1 MDAFGETF
9 VNESEIDLAAD
20 FLAREQDQSAGLEAE
35 IPLKTPVLSNGLGN
49 ILKVFVYYYSFI
61 LLKNL

>member
-1 MDAFGETF
+1 MDSFEENF
-9 VNESEIDLAAD
+9 VNESEIDPAVD
-20 FLAREQDQSAGLEAE
+20 FLAREQDQLVGLEAE
-35 IPLKTPVLSNGLGN
+35 IPLETPVLSNGLGN